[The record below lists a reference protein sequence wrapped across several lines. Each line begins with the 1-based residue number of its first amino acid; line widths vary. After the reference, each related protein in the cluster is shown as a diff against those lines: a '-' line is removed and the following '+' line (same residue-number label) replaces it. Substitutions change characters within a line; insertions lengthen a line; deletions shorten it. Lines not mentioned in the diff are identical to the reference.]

1 MTDDG
6 DWRDHEPGRAGL
18 SVAGLGD
25 GESMTCGVLSEPF
38 RRDTEESDD
47 ALHVPVTVGDAP
59 DHMEDMSGE
68 SLDSESE
75 YNIINS
81 SSAFFNA
88 LVEAFPPGEEM
99 AGSTIEITARQPGD
113 NFSRFY
119 EIEAV

>member
-1 MTDDG
+1 MSD

-25 GESMTCGVLSEPF
+25 GESMTARVLSEPF
-38 RRDTEESDD
+38 RRDTDESDD
-47 ALHVPVTVGDAP
+47 ALHVPVQVVDSP
-59 DHMEDMSGE
+59 DHLNDMSGE
-68 SLDSESE
+68 SITQEKE

-88 LVEAFPPGEEM
+88 LVDAFPEGTEM
-99 AGSTIEITARQPGD
+99 AGETVEITARQPGD

-119 EIEAV
+119 EIQAE